1 LLLVATRSA
10 NRSQDETTAVSS
22 NRKIP
27 SHRKMRVSG
36 HDPRDEALDE
46 KARPHGRQKHASE
59 DDKRVPAEGRQLG
72 LWSSMTAKR
81 DARPIAR
88 LITASTINGASDE

>member
-1 LLLVATRSA
+1 MLLVAARSA
-10 NRSQDETTAVSS
+10 NHSQDETTAVSS

-36 HDPRDEALDE
+36 HETKPSTR
-46 KARPHGRQKHASE
+46 
-59 DDKRVPAEGRQLG
+59 KRGHTAGKSTPAKTTNVFQQRAGNLV
-72 LWSSMTAKR
+72 WSSMTEKR

-88 LITASTINGASDE
+88 LITASTINGA